1 MDGRMDGRK
10 DGRKDTP
17 HRSTYR
23 GGAHLKSDKGQVCS
37 EKFRILEISIH
48 RSVDGI
54 FIRSY
59 ARIEPTIGKFLDE
72 TDFVFFNCRVIPI
85 FGSQ

>member
-1 MDGRMDGRK
+1 MRNKKKIATSVSIIPIRRVGGNDDSIEKVIK
-10 DGRKDTP
+10 DKF
-17 HRSTYR
+17 
-23 GGAHLKSDKGQVCS
+23 AQKSV
-37 EKFRILEISIH
+37 RILEISIH

-72 TDFVFFNCRVIPI
+72 TDFGFFNCRVIPI
-85 FGSQ
+85 FGNQ